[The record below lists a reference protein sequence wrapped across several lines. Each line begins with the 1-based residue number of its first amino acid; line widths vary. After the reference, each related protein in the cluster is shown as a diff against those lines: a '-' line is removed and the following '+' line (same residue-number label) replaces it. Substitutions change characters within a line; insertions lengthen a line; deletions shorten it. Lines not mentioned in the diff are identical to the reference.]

1 VLIIRTDAEIA
12 DIVHEQIRRVL
23 VDRFGQAKPFSGQ
36 DRLNGTLGL
45 SSLDL
50 AELVV
55 ALEDTFGA
63 DPFAKLVPITDMRT
77 VDDLVRAYR
86 AALLSEPADP
96 DELDQELT
104 AARRRGA
111 RRRTGRT

>member
-1 VLIIRTDAEIA
+1 VLTQRIGAEITA
-12 DIVHEQIRRVL
+12 IVHDQIRRVL
-23 VDRFGQAKPFSGQ
+23 IDRFGEARPFSGE

-77 VDDLVRAYR
+77 VDDLVRAYEVALSGR
-86 AALLSEPADP
+86 AEPDG
-96 DELDQELT
+96 LDQELT
-104 AARRRGA
+104 AARNRGA
-111 RRRTGRT
+111 RRRGDRP